1 MLKSQATARPEEAI
15 ESAVIDGVLWLTVR
29 GRLTPEVGDALL
41 ARIEVMMRA
50 NPSPLR
56 LLDFRAAA
64 LVEGTLS
71 LIGHVK
77 AVDDNDKLRA
87 GRIAIVCAVRTNAYA
102 FLEATSV
109 QHGHDLKVFTDGARA
124 MEWLRSDSPT

>member
-1 MLKSQATARPEEAI
+1 VLKSQATARPEVAI
-15 ESAVIDGVLWLTVR
+15 KSAVVDGILWLTVR
-29 GRLTPEVGDALL
+29 GPLTPEVGDALL
-41 ARIEVMMRA
+41 ARIEALTRI
-50 NPSPLR
+50 NPYPLR

-64 LVEGTLS
+64 LVEGTVS
-71 LIGHVK
+71 LIGHVN
-77 AVDDNDKLRA
+77 AVDASEHLRT
-87 GRIAIVCAVRTNAYA
+87 GRIAILCAVRTNAYA